1 MYQEELYVFV
11 CVGWL
16 SYEIIIQLQLLV
28 IEEYLCGEIW
38 VDRFSSFFN
47 GEMSEFKRTPRGL

>member
-1 MYQEELYVFV
+1 M
-11 CVGWL
+11 GWL

-47 GEMSEFKRTPRGL
+47 GEMSEFKRTPGGCRKMCLQ